1 MIDHHHVELWIARNA
16 HLRPMV
22 WAEAAGIPLPAEH
35 QRSASKL
42 NHDWDVA
49 DVVTTCRALGIDT
62 LPTLD
67 AAITTAESWAVDKL
81 SIAGRRAA
89 AELGRPVAVSPLDAV
104 VWSC

>member
-1 MIDHHHVELWIARNA
+1 MDRSQ
-16 HLRPMV
+16 RPS
-22 WAEAAGIPLPAEH
+22 AADGLGRGSRHPAPG
-35 QRSASKL
+35 RASAQCSKL